1 MIQRIQSIYLF
12 LAAACSGL
20 LILVFPTFTKG
31 EKLIMASSDLVFLSL
46 FLISSAISIF
56 SLLKFKNRKL
66 QIAMGRLNIIVNF
79 ILFAALLYTYFAA
92 YKDEGGSVGLALF
105 IPIVAVSLVSV
116 ANRRIMA
123 DEQLV
128 RAADRLR

>member
-20 LILVFPTFTKG
+20 LILLFPTFIKG
-31 EKLIMASSDLVFLSL
+31 DKLIMANSDPFFISVFLV
-46 FLISSAISIF
+46 SAALSIF
-56 SLLKFKNRKL
+56 TLTRFKNRKL
-66 QIAMGRLNIIVNF
+66 QIAMGRLNIILNF
-79 ILFAALLYTYFAA
+79 ILFAALLYTYFVA
-92 YKDEGGSVGLALF
+92 YKDDGGSMGLALF
-105 IPIVAVSLVSV
+105 VPIVVVTLISM
-116 ANRRIMA
+116 ANRKIMG

>member
-20 LILVFPTFTKG
+20 LILLFPTFIKG
-31 EKLIMASSDLVFLSL
+31 DKLIMASSDPFFLSL
-46 FLISSAISIF
+46 FLVSAALSIF
-56 SLLKFKNRKL
+56 TLTRFKNRKL
-66 QIAMGRLNIIVNF
+66 QIAMGRLNIILNF

-92 YKDEGGSVGLALF
+92 YKDDGGSMGLALF
-105 IPIVAVSLVSV
+105 VPIVVVTLISM
-116 ANRRIMA
+116 ANRKIMG

>member
-1 MIQRIQSIYLF
+1 MIQRLQSIYLF

-20 LILVFPTFTKG
+20 LILLFPTFTKG
-31 EKLIMASSDLVFLSL
+31 ELLIMATGDATFLSL
-46 FLISSAISIF
+46 FLLSTAISIF
-56 SLLKFKNRKL
+56 SLSRYKNRKL
-66 QIAMGRLNIIVNF
+66 QVAMGRLNIIINF

-92 YKDEGGSVGLALF
+92 YKDEGGSMGLALF
-105 IPIVAVSLVSV
+105 IPIVVITLISM
-116 ANRRIMA
+116 ANRRIMG